1 MRCTGQRIMAD
12 DPYNQILTE
21 LARAR
26 VDFVLAGGLACVL
39 QGAERVTMDVD
50 VAVLMSPANF
60 QGFLAVMDGLGLK
73 PRAPVPP
80 QHLLDPAVV
89 DALVREKHALVFTFV
104 DPDRPIRQVDL
115 FLTPELG
122 YDRLAPES
130 EWLDLD
136 GIAIRVLSKRK
147 LLELKLGIHP
157 ARAKDLA
164 DIEFLRRHVDL

>member
-1 MRCTGQRIMAD
+1 M
-12 DPYNQILTE
+12 P
-21 LARAR
+21 
-26 VDFVLAGGLACVL
+26 
-39 QGAERVTMDVD
+39 
-50 VAVLMSPANF
+50 
-60 QGFLAVMDGLGLK
+60 
-73 PRAPVPP
+73 PRL
-80 QHLLDPAVV
+80 LLDPAVV

>member
-1 MRCTGQRIMAD
+1 
-12 DPYNQILTE
+12 
-21 LARAR
+21 
-26 VDFVLAGGLACVL
+26 
-39 QGAERVTMDVD
+39 MDGSD
-50 VAVLMSPANF
+50 
-60 QGFLAVMDGLGLK
+60 FLAKDKEEGRPPDGRVLFSN
-73 PRAPVPP
+73 PRPRVPMP
-80 QHLLDPAVV
+80 PRLLLDPAVV